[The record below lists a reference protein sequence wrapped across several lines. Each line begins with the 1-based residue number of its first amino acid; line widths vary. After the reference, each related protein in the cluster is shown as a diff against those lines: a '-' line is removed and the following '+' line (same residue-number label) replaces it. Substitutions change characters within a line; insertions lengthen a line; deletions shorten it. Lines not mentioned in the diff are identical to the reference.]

1 MGDKVEAFQKKPL
14 LGNKRKTKQMLR
26 HIKGSTGMS
35 DPNCLPVGLAGG
47 PSGSSL
53 LLSGLFSVPE
63 ERAGVLFSALPWPER
78 TKDSYLVIGSHSQ

>member
-1 MGDKVEAFQKKPL
+1 
-14 LGNKRKTKQMLR
+14 MLR